1 MENKY
6 RVLIAD
12 DEQDITDLI
21 NTYLTSHGYIC
32 DVVDNGKEAL
42 SKLKQ
47 NKYDIVLLDVM
58 MPYIDGYHVAYEIT
72 NSSNTLPIIII
83 LTSRDIQFE
92 RNIAKM
98 SGAYEIIQKPFELDM
113 LYSTIQKAL
122 KEKEAKNENT
132 K

>member
-21 NTYLTSHGYIC
+21 TTYLSSQGYIC
-32 DVVDNGKEAL
+32 DVVDNGKDAL

-47 NKYDIVLLDVM
+47 NKYDIALLDIM
-58 MPYIDGYHVAYEIT
+58 MPYIDGYHVAYEIN
-72 NSSNTLPIIII
+72 NSSNTLPIIIM

-92 RNIAKM
+92 KNIAKM
-98 SGAYEIIQKPFELDM
+98 SGAYEIIQKPFELDT
-113 LYSTIQKAL
+113 LHLTIQKAL
-122 KEKEAKNENT
+122 KERETKNENA